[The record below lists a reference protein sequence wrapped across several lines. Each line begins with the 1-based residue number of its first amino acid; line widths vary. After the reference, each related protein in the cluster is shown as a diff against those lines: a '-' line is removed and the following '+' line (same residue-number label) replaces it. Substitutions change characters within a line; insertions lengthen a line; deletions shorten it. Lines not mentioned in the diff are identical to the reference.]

1 MLSKKTITLSTLC
14 LFLISCAVSLYMP
27 TEKDAIKSN
36 TSLDNLKQGR
46 ELYINK
52 CGKCHTAF
60 APSKFTAQQW
70 LPQINRMQKRA
81 KVSDIEKE
89 MINQYLIP
97 KAK

>member
-1 MLSKKTITLSTLC
+1 MSSKKSITLLVLC
-14 LFLISCAVSLYMP
+14 LFLISCAVTLYIP
-27 TEKDAIKSN
+27 TEKDAIKYN
-36 TSLDNLKQGR
+36 TSLENLKQGR

-60 APSKFTAQQW
+60 SPSKYTAQQW
-70 LPQINRMQKRA
+70 APQVNRMQKRA

-97 KAK
+97 RAK